1 LEFLLLEPGQ
11 TFAHRYRVKRRIA
24 EGGMGAIFE
33 AEHTATE
40 RRVALKLLF
49 PHIMSVASA
58 RKKFELEAKISARV
72 NSPNIVEVLD
82 AGFDDATQ
90 SPYLVMELLDGQTLA
105 QYVREQGPLGIEQ
118 ALPLL
123 EQIAAGLDAAH
134 GYREPSGTPKPI
146 VHRDLKPENL
156 FMARERGAF
165 MIKILDFGIAKV
177 LGETGNIS
185 QEVRGT
191 PLYMAF
197 EQVTAGPLSP
207 QTDVW
212 AFGLIAYYM
221 FTGSHYWRSASEPSA
236 NVQSLFAEILSL
248 PLEAPSVR
256 LRQQQ
261 LSIPLPAAFDPW
273 LLECIQRDPSR
284 RFASTGVAVAAL
296 ERAFEKS
303 PRARA
308 RVDSKPAPA
317 TLFAETQAY
326 EPPTATSQ
334 EQTTGSSVP
343 AMASERG
350 PSLAPSRL
358 LQRTP
363 WLGVGAGAGA
373 LLLASVG
380 WLVLSPGN
388 SPSAAS
394 DAAIPVAVSA
404 APGVEH
410 AARSDA
416 PVTTAAAS
424 PPPSTLTPRSAPETA
439 VEPKAPVEVASE
451 SGPEPHVRI
460 APREAPAGDVAPGG
474 APAVDARRP
483 WPTSP
488 APSTNAGTEPS
499 AQTPA
504 PMSPARAAA
513 DSSPSAQSPSP
524 GAIAVS
530 PATDTSPAAKAV
542 GQKTAPPPPKA
553 ETVPPKTETV
563 PTKAETASPKAAAA
577 PPPAPAAKPTT
588 PAPGDGPIKIKP
600 KNVDAYRTR

>member
-11 TFAHRYRVKRRIA
+11 TFAHRYRVNRRIA

-165 MIKILDFGIAKV
+165 VIKILDFGIAKV
-177 LGETGNIS
+177 LGETGNVS

-256 LRQQQ
+256 LRQQH

-404 APGVEH
+404 APGLEH
-410 AARSDA
+410 AARSEA
-416 PVTTAAAS
+416 PVTSAAAS
-424 PPPSTLTPRSAPETA
+424 PPPSTLTPRSASEMA
-439 VEPKAPVEVASE
+439 VEPKAPVELASE
-451 SGPEPHVRI
+451 SGPAEPHVRI
-460 APREAPAGDVAPGG
+460 APREALAGDVAPWG

-488 APSTNAGTEPS
+488 ALATNAGTEPS
-499 AQTPA
+499 A

-513 DSSPSAQSPSP
+513 A
-524 GAIAVS
+524 GA
-530 PATDTSPAAKAV
+530 AA
-542 GQKTAPPPPKA
+542 PKA
-553 ETVPPKTETV
+553 GSVPAKV
-563 PTKAETASPKAAAA
+563 GTASPPPAAAS
-577 PPPAPAAKPTT
+577 PPAPAAKPTT
-588 PAPGDGPIKIKP
+588 LAPDDGPIKIKP

>member
-11 TFAHRYRVKRRIA
+11 TFAHRYRVHRRIA

-72 NSPNIVEVLD
+72 NSHNIVEVLD

-105 QYVREQGPLGIEQ
+105 QYVRDQGPLGIEH

-134 GYREPSGTPKPI
+134 NYREANGTPKPI

-156 FMARERGAF
+156 FMARERGSF
-165 MIKILDFGIAKV
+165 VIKILDFGIAKV
-177 LGETGNIS
+177 LGETGNVS

-256 LRQQQ
+256 LRQQH

-273 LLECIQRDPSR
+273 LLECIQREPAR
-284 RFASTGVAVAAL
+284 RFASVGAAVVALA
-296 ERAFEKS
+296 RAFERS
-303 PRARA
+303 PRART
-308 RVDSKPAPA
+308 RIDSKPAPA
-317 TLFAETQAY
+317 PVFGETQAY
-326 EPPTATSQ
+326 EPPTATPHD
-334 EQTTGSSVP
+334 QTATGSSVP

-358 LQRTP
+358 IKRTP
-363 WLGVGAGAGA
+363 WLGVAAAAGA
-373 LLLASVG
+373 LLFAGVG
-380 WLVLSPGN
+380 WLALGRGDSR
-388 SPSAAS
+388 SASS
-394 DAAIPVAVSA
+394 DVSA
-404 APGVEH
+404 PAAGAGTAVPDVERAPPSSVSTTPTG
-410 AARSDA
+410 A
-416 PVTTAAAS
+416 PS
-424 PPPSTLTPRSAPETA
+424 PPSTVPSATPTEPTAPLELELES
-439 VEPKAPVEVASE
+439 EPAPQI
-451 SGPEPHVRI
+451 RI
-460 APREAPAGDVAPGG
+460 APSEEPTADVDPLDAPGTD
-474 APAVDARRP
+474 APRPQAPSPSIAASARIETTTTP
-483 WPTSP
+483 ADVPVSTTPTAASLPPTAMATARAEPVSSP
-488 APSTNAGTEPS
+488 AP
-499 AQTPA
+499 
-504 PMSPARAAA
+504 AAA
-513 DSSPSAQSPSP
+513 
-524 GAIAVS
+524 AVP
-530 PATDTSPAAKAV
+530 PATAAGAHAAKAAPPKA
-542 GQKTAPPPPKA
+542 GTAPPPA
-553 ETVPPKTETV
+553 
-563 PTKAETASPKAAAA
+563 TASPS
-577 PPPAPAAKPTT
+577 APAAKPTP
-588 PAPGDGPIKIKP
+588 PATTDEGPIKIKP
-600 KNVDAYRTR
+600 KNVDAYRVR